1 MFAFGAEEKAVQPLV
16 LPHGVNAIETA
27 GKHLVNV
34 ALVTD
39 VEDEPVVRRVENAMK
54 RDGQLD
60 HTEIGSEMTAGLRE
74 HFD

>member
-1 MFAFGAEEKAVQPLV
+1 MFAFGAEEKTVQTLV
-16 LPHGVNAIETA
+16 LPHGVNAIEAA

-54 RDGQLD
+54 RNGQLD